1 MRRALVTGNDCQEIM
16 DCLRKR
22 LEKKDANWRL
32 CYKALNV
39 VECARPRPPRPRAPA
54 PRARARARAHARF
67 SHPGERLA
75 GRAPRPAT
83 RNPSLPPVRCLD
95 LLSARAPA
103 ALGTA

>member
-39 VECARPRPPRPRAPA
+39 VECAPRPA

-67 SHPGERLA
+67 SHPVNA
-75 GRAPRPAT
+75 
-83 RNPSLPPVRCLD
+83 
-95 LLSARAPA
+95 
-103 ALGTA
+103 